1 MNQPPLEMGWMA
13 DSLANL
19 AIDLSDVNAFE
30 EAVIEKAR
38 DLSRRFYC
46 AAFALL
52 QEKWLEENSE
62 DYRPERWR
70 SIRQITPLG
79 ELELPTRVVRRRGAK
94 QGGYLSLNKVL
105 LGAKATKLLSPA
117 VEKCAV
123 MRATHMN
130 YRPAARSFT
139 EENESVRFGHGLV
152 WKCVQAH
159 GRRLERQL
167 SRGLQ
172 PEVPICPNRE
182 VARVATEL
190 DSGWI
195 KQQCRG
201 RENKARPPARG
212 FWMHLSINYSGRKR
226 RWEKRGSREV
236 ELADKSLYPSVSPM
250 AQFGPM
256 ARRYR
261 DHHYGYDVAG
271 VVLSDGDEGL
281 ERLRER
287 HFPGE
292 PWVLDRWH
300 IDKRLKAVA
309 GGDGDALRRMRRAL
323 YRADSEGLL
332 AELAAC
338 EGPADPKHFT
348 EAFGYVLGN
357 REGIDAWNE
366 IPKAL
371 RTTRGRREAA
381 IKFGTGGIEKN
392 IEVFLNRRFKGQ
404 GRSWNPKRAGYL
416 ASLRWLYRSK
426 PNFDRWWNANI
437 LQKTLNQRTQTQSP

>member
-13 DSLANL
+13 DSLTSL
-19 AIDLSDVNAFE
+19 PTDLSDVNAFE

-38 DLSRRFYC
+38 ELAKCFYA
-46 AAFALL
+46 AAFARL
-52 QEKWLEENSE
+52 QQKWLEQNREE
-62 DYRPERWR
+62 FAPERWR
-70 SIRQITPLG
+70 TIRQITPLG

-94 QGGYLSLNKVL
+94 RGGYLSLNKVL

-123 MRATHMN
+123 MRATHLN

-172 PEVPICPNRE
+172 PEDAVCADRE
-182 VARVATEL
+182 RARVVTEV

-201 RENKARPPARG
+201 RKDKTRLPARG
-212 FWMHLSINYSGRKR
+212 FWMHLSLHYTGRQR

-236 ELADKSLYPSVSPM
+236 ELSDKSLYPSVSPM

-256 ARRYR
+256 ARRHR
-261 DHHYGYDVAG
+261 DHHYGFDARG
-271 VVLSDGDEGL
+271 VILSDGDEGL
-281 ERLRER
+281 ERLREK

-309 GGDGDALRRMRRAL
+309 GENGDALRRMRRAL
-323 YRADSEGLL
+323 YRADSEALL
-332 AELAAC
+332 EELAAC
-338 EGPADPKHFT
+338 EDQADPKHFA

-357 REGIDAWNE
+357 REGIDAWKD

-381 IKFGTGGIEKN
+381 IKFGTGGVEKN

-416 ASLRWLYRSK
+416 AGLRWLYRSR
-426 PNFDRWWNANI
+426 PNFERWWKANV
-437 LQKTLNQRTQTQSP
+437 LQKTLNQRTQPQSP

>member
-13 DSLANL
+13 DSLTNL

-46 AAFALL
+46 AAFAIL
-52 QEKWLEENSE
+52 QEKWLEENSK
-62 DYRPERWR
+62 DYTPERWR

-152 WKCVQAH
+152 WRCVQAH

-201 RENKARPPARG
+201 RENKARPPACG
-212 FWMHLSINYSGRKR
+212 FWMHLSDNGAGRSEAAGRWSLRTKACIRACR
-226 RWEKRGSREV
+226 RWRSLGQWPGVTGTIILVTMSREW
-236 ELADKSLYPSVSPM
+236 S
-250 AQFGPM
+250 
-256 ARRYR
+256 
-261 DHHYGYDVAG
+261 
-271 VVLSDGDEGL
+271 
-281 ERLRER
+281 
-287 HFPGE
+287 
-292 PWVLDRWH
+292 
-300 IDKRLKAVA
+300 
-309 GGDGDALRRMRRAL
+309 
-323 YRADSEGLL
+323 
-332 AELAAC
+332 
-338 EGPADPKHFT
+338 
-348 EAFGYVLGN
+348 
-357 REGIDAWNE
+357 
-366 IPKAL
+366 
-371 RTTRGRREAA
+371 
-381 IKFGTGGIEKN
+381 
-392 IEVFLNRRFKGQ
+392 
-404 GRSWNPKRAGYL
+404 
-416 ASLRWLYRSK
+416 
-426 PNFDRWWNANI
+426 
-437 LQKTLNQRTQTQSP
+437 

>member
-13 DSLANL
+13 DSFTSL

-38 DLSRRFYC
+38 ELSRQFYC
-46 AAFALL
+46 AAFAWL
-52 QEKWLEENSE
+52 QEKWLEENAGE
-62 DYRPERWR
+62 YTPERWR

-79 ELELPTRVVRRRGAK
+79 ELELPVRVVRRRGSNR
-94 QGGYLSLNKVL
+94 GGYLSLSKVL
-105 LGAKATKLLSPA
+105 LGAKATRLLSPA

-123 MRATHMN
+123 MRATHLN
-130 YRPAARSFT
+130 YRPAAASFT
-139 EENESVRFGHGLV
+139 EDNESVRFGHGLV
-152 WKCVQAH
+152 WKCVQVH
-159 GRRLERQL
+159 GRRLAQQL
-167 SRGLQ
+167 QRGLQ
-172 PEVPICPNRE
+172 PETRVCTDRE
-182 VARVATEL
+182 SERVVTEL

-195 KQQCRG
+195 KRQCRG
-201 RENKARPPARG
+201 RDNETRSPARG
-212 FWMHLSINYSGRKR
+212 FWMHLSVNYTGRQR

-236 ELADKSLYPSVSPM
+236 ELSDKSLYPSVSPM

-256 ARRYR
+256 ARRHR
-261 DHHYGYDVAG
+261 DHHYGFDAQG
-271 VVLSDGDEGL
+271 VILSDGDEGL
-281 ERLRER
+281 ERLREK

-300 IDKRLKAVA
+300 IDKRLKLVA
-309 GGDGDALRRMRRAL
+309 GENGEALRRMRRAL

-332 AELAAC
+332 EELAAC
-338 EGPADPKHFT
+338 EGQAECKHFT

-366 IPKAL
+366 IPRKL

-416 ASLRWLYRSK
+416 AGLRWLYRSK
-426 PNFDRWWNANI
+426 ASFHRWWKANV
-437 LQKTLNQRTQTQSP
+437 LQKTLNQRTQPQPP

>member
-1 MNQPPLEMGWMA
+1 MV
-13 DSLANL
+13 DSFTNL
-19 AIDLSDVNAFE
+19 ATDLSDVNAFE
-30 EAVIEKAR
+30 ETVIENAR
-38 DLSRRFYC
+38 ALARHYYR
-46 AAFALL
+46 AAFVWL
-52 QEKWLEENSE
+52 QEKWLEENAE
-62 DYRPERWR
+62 DYAPERWR

-79 ELELPTRVVRRRGAK
+79 ELELPTRVVRRRGSQ

-123 MRATHMN
+123 MRATHLN
-130 YRPAARSFT
+130 YRPAAASFT
-139 EENESVRFGHGLV
+139 EENSSVRFSHGLV

-159 GRRLERQL
+159 GRRLEQQL
-167 SRGLQ
+167 QRGLQ
-172 PEVPICPNRE
+172 PEESACPDRG
-182 VARVATEL
+182 AKRVVTEL

-201 RENKARPPARG
+201 REDKVRPPARG
-212 FWMHLSINYSGRKR
+212 FWMHLSINYIGRQR
-226 RWEKRGSREV
+226 RWERRGSREV
-236 ELADKSLYPSVSPM
+236 KLSDKSLYASVSPM
-250 AQFGPM
+250 AQFGPK
-256 ARRYR
+256 ARRHR
-261 DHHYGYDVAG
+261 DHHYGFEAKG
-271 VVLSDGDEGL
+271 VILSDGDEGL
-281 ERLRER
+281 ERLREK

-292 PWVLDRWH
+292 PWLLDRWH

-309 GGDGDALRRMRRAL
+309 GEDGEALRRMRRAL

-332 AELAAC
+332 KELAAC
-338 EGPADPKHFT
+338 ESQADPRHFS

-366 IPKAL
+366 IPKSL

-381 IKFGTGGIEKN
+381 IKFGTGGVEKN

-404 GRSWNPKRAGYL
+404 GRSWNPERAGYL

-426 PNFDRWWNANI
+426 SAFDRWWSANI
-437 LQKTLNQRTQTQSP
+437 LQKTLNQRTKPQSP